1 MDRRNFLD
9 HVMAGMASTTT
20 TSLSPKR
27 AATPAQSPAF
37 LSD

>member
-20 TSLSPKR
+20 TIALTETSCNTGTIS
-27 AATPAQSPAF
+27 SV
-37 LSD
+37 SE